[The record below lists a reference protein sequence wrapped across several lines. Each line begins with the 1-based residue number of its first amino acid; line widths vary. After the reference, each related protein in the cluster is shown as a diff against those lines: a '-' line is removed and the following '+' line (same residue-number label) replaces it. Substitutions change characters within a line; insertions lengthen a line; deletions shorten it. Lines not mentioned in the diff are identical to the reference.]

1 MMWDGETDA
10 LFVPASLL
18 ASPSRRNARR
28 LNSREQPRQRR
39 RLKCPIWKR
48 AAACWPP
55 MHPLLLKGAI
65 GLEVK
70 DYLYKL
76 LRSRTLDKLI
86 VASLLRHWDS
96 DRTPHV
102 RHVNLKVLPKL
113 HTRGLFWARKSRPWS
128 LLSSAGFA
136 RAPLSEWQGADSRTT
151 GHYHGTLPLAW
162 ISCGIGRTNHGHV
175 RIFRR
180 WFGAERRRDPK
191 QMIWMHLGSNC
202 QTQVEKLGDFNFAI
216 LKMFDK
222 SHAGGGEPASRGGG

>member
-136 RAPLSEWQGADSRTT
+136 RAPLSEWQGADSRRIPM
-151 GHYHGTLPLAW
+151 YNWSLPRHASSGMDFMW
-162 ISCGIGRTNHGHV
+162 NWPNKPWTCTNIPTV
-175 RIFRR
+175 
-180 WFGAERRRDPK
+180 
-191 QMIWMHLGSNC
+191 IWSWAAQRPQANDLNAPW
-202 QTQVEKLGDFNFAI
+202 V
-216 LKMFDK
+216 
-222 SHAGGGEPASRGGG
+222 